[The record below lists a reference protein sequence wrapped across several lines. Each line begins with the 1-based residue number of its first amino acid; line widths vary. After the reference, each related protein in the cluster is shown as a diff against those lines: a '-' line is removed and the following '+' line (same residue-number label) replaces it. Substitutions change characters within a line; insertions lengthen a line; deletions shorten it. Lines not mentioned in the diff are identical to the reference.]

1 MSANSGRSPADA
13 TTLIH
18 NAKIYCFD
26 EGDSTA
32 DSILLQAGRVAT
44 IGRHSDLISLTDGAT
59 ETLDLRGATV
69 LPGLIDTHPHL
80 LHFAARQAPL
90 VDISDATSHD
100 GIVERIAAR
109 AQTTAAGDWIMTTP
123 VGEAWYFIRRSYK
136 DLSEGELPTRQT
148 LDRAT
153 SRHPVVIMAW
163 EPNIP
168 NTVAF
173 NSMALAKLGVTR
185 ELPDQVSGVIIE
197 KDEQCEPTGRLHE
210 RSTACSATTSLRT
223 NSGARYRSRIS
234 IWFCRQLDVPSLRII
249 GLASPPSTKII
260 SCRGGRLTCTGGY
273 ATRVS
278 CQCA

>member
-32 DSILLQAGRVAT
+32 DSILIQAGRVAT

-123 VGEAWYFIRRSYK
+123 VGEAWYFTALLQGLVGRRIADTANSGSCDQPASRRHHGVGAKHPKYRGVQF
-136 DLSEGELPTRQT
+136 DGAGQAWRYP
-148 LDRAT
+148 RA
-153 SRHPVVIMAW
+153 A
-163 EPNIP
+163 
-168 NTVAF
+168 
-173 NSMALAKLGVTR
+173 G
-185 ELPDQVSGVIIE
+185 SGVWC
-197 KDEQCEPTGRLHE
+197 DH
-210 RSTACSATTSLRT
+210 
-223 NSGARYRSRIS
+223 
-234 IWFCRQLDVPSLRII
+234 
-249 GLASPPSTKII
+249 
-260 SCRGGRLTCTGGY
+260 
-273 ATRVS
+273 
-278 CQCA
+278 

>member
-1 MSANSGRSPADA
+1 MSANSDVSPAGA
-13 TTLIH
+13 STLIH
-18 NAKIYCFD
+18 NAIIHCFD

-32 DSILLQAGRVAT
+32 DSILIQAGRVGAV
-44 IGRHSDLISLTDGAT
+44 GRHSDLIGLTDGT
-59 ETLDLRGATV
+59 TQTLDLRGATV

-100 GIVERIAAR
+100 EIVSRIAAR
-109 AQTTAAGDWIMTTP
+109 AQTTPAGNWIMTTP

-153 SRHPVVIMAW
+153 SQHPVVIMAW

-173 NSMALAKLGVTR
+173 NSMALAR
-185 ELPDQVSGVIIE
+185 
-197 KDEQCEPTGRLHE
+197 
-210 RSTACSATTSLRT
+210 
-223 NSGARYRSRIS
+223 
-234 IWFCRQLDVPSLRII
+234 
-249 GLASPPSTKII
+249 LASPAI
-260 SCRGGRLTCTGGY
+260 CRIRCP
-273 ATRVS
+273 A
-278 CQCA
+278 